1 MERLEA
7 KNWNLMKE
15 RLQKLMAMSGIASR
29 RASEDLIRAGRV
41 RVNGKPAQL
50 GDQADLS
57 LDVVEIDG
65 TRLNPPEARV
75 YYAVHKPR
83 NVLTSP
89 SQRADDNRKT
99 VLQLVPHEGHLFSI
113 GRLDADS
120 EGLVVLTDDGELAQ
134 RLSHPRYKHT
144 KTYRVLVTGLPSA
157 ETLEKWQNGIYLE
170 EGRTAP
176 CQVDVIR
183 SDAKETVLQIVMTE
197 GKKRQIRRIGAILGH
212 PVKRLTRKAIGCLE
226 LGTMKPNEW
235 RTLTDPEIN
244 LLKTPAPQLKLI
256 RKRAAALRTT
266 RGQGK
271 SAAETPAQTPRGTG
285 KDDDVRSERQRRYA
299 RHEQTDQ
306 DATTPERPA
315 RRRPATSGKR
325 RDDGGKNQRPAPSR
339 GSRKPGARRSGGS
352 SRPPRK
358 RGTRP

>member
-1 MERLEA
+1 
-7 KNWNLMKE
+7 MKE

-41 RVNGKPAQL
+41 RVNGKTAQL

-57 LDVVEIDG
+57 ADVVEVDG
-65 TRLNPPEARV
+65 TRLNSPEARV

-83 NVLTSP
+83 NMLTSP
-89 SQRADDNRKT
+89 TQRADDNRKT
-99 VLQLVPHEGHLFSI
+99 VLQLIPHEGHLFSI

-120 EGLVVLTDDGELAQ
+120 EGLVVLTNDGELAQ

-144 KTYRVLVTGLPSA
+144 KTYRVLVEGLPRT
-157 ETLEKWQNGIYLE
+157 ETLEKWQNGVYLE

-176 CQVDVIR
+176 CQIDVIR
-183 SDAKETVLQIVMTE
+183 GDAKETVLQVTMTE

-212 PVKRLTRKAIGCLE
+212 PVKRLTRRAIGCLE
-226 LGTMKPNEW
+226 LGSLKPNEW

-244 LLKTPAPQLKLI
+244 LLKTPSPALKLI
-256 RKRAAALRTT
+256 RKRAAMLKAARSE
-266 RGQGK
+266 GK
-271 SAAETPAQTPRGTG
+271 KPEPLPVETPRGTG

-299 RHEQTDQ
+299 RHEYEDKGTS
-306 DATTPERPA
+306 APERPA

-325 RDDGGKNQRPAPSR
+325 RDDGGKGRRPSPAG
-339 GSRKPGARRSGGS
+339 GSRKPGSRRTGGS